1 MPLTKGFFMVSKSG
15 GGKSGISQ
23 INISPIR
30 ASSLEEDY
38 DMTVPPQEEFDKLER
53 YTPDII
59 EITTKKTLRDLANEL
74 ADEDYDD

>member
-1 MPLTKGFFMVSKSG
+1 M
-15 GGKSGISQ
+15 
-23 INISPIR
+23 SPIR

-38 DMTVPPQEEFDKLER
+38 DVTVPPQEEFDKLER

-59 EITTKKTLRDLANEL
+59 EIPTRKTLQDLANEL